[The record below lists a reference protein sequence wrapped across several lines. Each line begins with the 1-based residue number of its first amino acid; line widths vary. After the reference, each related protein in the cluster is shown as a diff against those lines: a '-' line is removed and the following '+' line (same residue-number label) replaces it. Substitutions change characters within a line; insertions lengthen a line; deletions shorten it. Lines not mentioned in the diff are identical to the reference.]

1 GLDLSVVNHL
11 VRNLVALSIVSLSF
25 SLLILGKYRI
35 AVSLFLMALTIHF
48 FVVIFIVIYLIYF
61 FRDKLNFRLIVLL
74 MILIASAVGFYPV
87 DYYLSFM
94 GGGGL
99 LSRAYEYQYSIP
111 SEYNWRFYYER
122 LIFVVTILSVL
133 FLKGG
138 RNIFMA
144 SVIFAYYIS

>member
-1 GLDLSVVNHL
+1 
-11 VRNLVALSIVSLSF
+11 
-25 SLLILGKYRI
+25 
-35 AVSLFLMALTIHF
+35 
-48 FVVIFIVIYLIYF
+48 

-144 SVIFAYYIS
+144 SVIFAYYISLLFMFRNSDVFLIRVMFSIPLVLVVSFSLIRLWTPLFFA